1 MGYHPAAAS
10 DWVAQ
15 RHAAGRGAHGEPP
28 PALHFRREA
37 DGAVWLSLAMAT
49 NAAAEQQPGGA
60 YLPAALADYADAAEW
75 TTFYP
80 MDEHGCRW
88 HVRGEEGDSTRRVHG
103 SPAPQWVV
111 AAEVEAVG
119 ADFE

>member
-1 MGYHPAAAS
+1 MHEQS
-10 DWVAQ
+10 C
-15 RHAAGRGAHGEPP
+15 RH
-28 PALHFRREA
+28 
-37 DGAVWLSLAMAT
+37 S
-49 NAAAEQQPGGA
+49 
-60 YLPAALADYADAAEW
+60 
-75 TTFYP
+75 

-103 SPAPQWVV
+103 SPAPQSVV